1 MTNFLIASKLER
13 KFRKPNSISFRIIS
27 DKTTKKKK
35 REERKMEKKGK
46 IDDQSRNSTRLHVKN
61 KKAERER
68 ERERKREG
76 QFWLTKIL
84 GCSVVHEK
92 V

>member
-1 MTNFLIASKLER
+1 
-13 KFRKPNSISFRIIS
+13 
-27 DKTTKKKK
+27 
-35 REERKMEKKGK
+35 MEKKGK

-68 ERERKREG
+68 ERERKREC